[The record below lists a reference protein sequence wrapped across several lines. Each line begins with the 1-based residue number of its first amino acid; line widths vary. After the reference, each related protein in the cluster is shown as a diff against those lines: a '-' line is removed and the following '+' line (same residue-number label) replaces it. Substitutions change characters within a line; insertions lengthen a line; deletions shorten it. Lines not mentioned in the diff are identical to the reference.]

1 MAATRPST
9 VSAVPARARRDA
21 VAQQILE
28 LLPRFRRRF
37 ELAVPGELREELAS
51 VTVHQMEALCHLI
64 GSRGMTMNEL
74 AQAQSIGLSS
84 ATALADR
91 LLRQGLAQRTSDPS
105 DRRVV
110 RLVPTDT
117 ATALVQRFTGAKR
130 RIAMQTLAA
139 LDDGEAATL
148 LALLTK
154 MLDAPRDGD
163 CAENGRG

>member
-1 MAATRPST
+1 MAAARPST
-9 VSAVPARARRDA
+9 VSAASARARRDA
-21 VAQQILE
+21 IAQQILE
-28 LLPRFRRRF
+28 LLPRLRRKF

-64 GSRGMTMNEL
+64 GSGGMTMNEL

-91 LLRQGLAQRTSDPS
+91 LLRQGLAQRTSDPG

-117 ATALVQRFTGAKR
+117 ATELVQRFTSAKR

-139 LDDGEAATL
+139 LDDHEATTL

-154 MLDAPRDGD
+154 MVDAPRGGD
-163 CAENGRG
+163 CTENARG

>member
-1 MAATRPST
+1 MPATRAS
-9 VSAVPARARRDA
+9 SASIKSASARRDA
-21 VAQQILE
+21 VAQEILE
-28 LLPRFRRRF
+28 LLPRLRRKF
-37 ELAVPGELREELAS
+37 ELAVPGELRDELAS

-64 GSRGMTMNEL
+64 GSRGLTMNEL

-91 LLRQGLAQRTSDPS
+91 LLRQGLAQRTSDPT

-117 ATALVQRFTGAKR
+117 ATELVQRFTTAKR
-130 RIAMQTLAA
+130 RIALQTLAA
-139 LDDGEAATL
+139 LDDDEAATL

-154 MLDAPRDGD
+154 MVEAPRAADA
-163 CAENGRG
+163 AESGRG

>member
-1 MAATRPST
+1 MP
-9 VSAVPARARRDA
+9 VPAPTRARRDA

-28 LLPRFRRRF
+28 LLPRLRRQF
-37 ELAVPGELREELAS
+37 ELAVPDALRDERAA

-84 ATALADR
+84 ATSLADR
-91 LLRQGLAQRTSDPS
+91 LLRQGLAQRTSDPG

-117 ATALVQRFTGAKR
+117 AIEMVRRFSSAKR
-130 RIAMQTLAA
+130 RIAMRTLAA
-139 LDDGEAATL
+139 LDDDEAATL
-148 LALLTK
+148 LALLAK
-154 MLDAPRDGD
+154 MLHPPRAGASAKDA
-163 CAENGRG
+163 RG